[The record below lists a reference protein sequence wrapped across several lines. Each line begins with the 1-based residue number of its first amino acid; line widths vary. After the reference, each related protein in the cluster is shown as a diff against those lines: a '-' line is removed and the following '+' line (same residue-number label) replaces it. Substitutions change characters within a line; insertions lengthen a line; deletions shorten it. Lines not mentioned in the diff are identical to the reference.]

1 MAVHIAE
8 GVVPTAAM
16 QTLTLAGHRIGDAY
30 RSVVASI
37 TPQNTESKFVESGT
51 LTPEEF
57 VEAGA
62 QLAFKFPTWRWEAGD
77 ASRRASYLPPDQ
89 QFLITRN
96 VPCRD
101 RVRALDFVL
110 KHQTRTVDEWLLPET
125 ANSDEAPA
133 EICDVDD
140 FARDDPALQGGSGGI
155 AVEESA
161 GGIGGIVV
169 QEDFITAQAGGST
182 LPDFSDLDAQLAEE
196 DPAAAGGAASST
208 GYLIAD
214 APDAHI
220 VRTRT
225 YDLSITYDKYYQTPR
240 LWLFGY
246 DEAGQPLTPEQV
258 YEDVLSEYVAKTV
271 TVDPHPLTGTPTV
284 SIHPCKHAQVMKKV
298 VQDWMEQGIEPRHDL
313 ALFVFLKFISSVV
326 PTINYDFTMD
336 IEF

>member
-1 MAVHIAE
+1 M
-8 GVVPTAAM
+8 
-16 QTLTLAGHRIGDAY
+16 
-30 RSVVASI
+30 
-37 TPQNTESKFVESGT
+37 TPQHTDSRFVESGT

-57 VEAGA
+57 VQAGD
-62 QLAFKFPTWRWEAGD
+62 QLSFKFPTWRWEAGE
-77 ASRRASYLPPDQ
+77 ASYRASYLPPEQ
-89 QFLITRN
+89 QYLITRN

-101 RVRALDFVL
+101 RVRALDYVL
-110 KHQTRTVDEWLLPET
+110 NHQTTVVDEWLLPET
-125 ANSDEAPA
+125 ANGEEAPA

-140 FARDDPALQGGSGGI
+140 LARDDPALQDGTGGI
-155 AVEESA
+155 GGIDEEET

-169 QEDFITAQAGGST
+169 QEDFITSSPPADGSG
-182 LPDFSDLDAQLAEE
+182 LPDFADLDAELAEE
-196 DPAAAGGAASST
+196 DPAIAAAAGGAESSS

-246 DEAGQPLTPEQV
+246 NEVGQPLTPEQV

-298 VQDWMEQGIEPRHDL
+298 VQDWIEQGIEPRHDL